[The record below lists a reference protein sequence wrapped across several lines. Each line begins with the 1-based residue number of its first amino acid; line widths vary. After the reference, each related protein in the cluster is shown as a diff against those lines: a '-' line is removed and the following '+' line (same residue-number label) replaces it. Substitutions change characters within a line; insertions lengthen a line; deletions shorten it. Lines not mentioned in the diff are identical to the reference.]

1 VVSRILAF
9 RPASVL
15 ARLGPRSG
23 ACPLSTHELLGPAA
37 QLRLVLPVVRA
48 PLAAVA
54 RATLVAAKELQAVV
68 GLSLPPGG
76 VPEPWFSALA
86 RAADELATGLPIF
99 VCGEVCVDGESAVEV
114 ERAVAEA
121 WRLVRAGVTHLAVDA
136 AAVAQEERGRIVGD
150 VVAAAA
156 EHGAAIEVILPIA
169 EGAQAGRRAAAV
181 LEELARRGAPADLA
195 SVRCPA
201 PANDAEALAQS
212 GALARISQALKG
224 FPVMRRGPVTPG
236 LLDVVRGSP
245 LRACEDGGAVAARA
259 LALVPE
265 AAGVA
270 HDPRQTRDDPLERAA
285 ATLAPDVQERL
296 EARAYVDALD
306 FLDRLGARGS
316 ALATARA
323 LEARLDRR

>member
-9 RPASVL
+9 RPASVVD
-15 ARLGPRSG
+15 RLGPRSG
-23 ACPLSTHELLGPAA
+23 ACPLSTRELLGPAA

-54 RATLVAAKELQAVV
+54 RAALVAAKELKAVI
-68 GLSLPPGG
+68 GLALPPGG
-76 VPEPWFSALA
+76 VPEPWFSSLA

-99 VCGEVCVDGESAVEV
+99 VCGEVRVEGESAVQV

-121 WRLVRAGVTHLAVDA
+121 WRLVRAGFTHLAVDA
-136 AAVAQEERGRIVGD
+136 AAVAQEERGRIVAD
-150 VVAAAA
+150 VAAAA
-156 EHGAAIEVILPIA
+156 VEHGAAIDLVVPVA
-169 EGAQAGRRAAAV
+169 DGAQAGRRAAAV
-181 LEELARRGAPADLA
+181 LDELARRGAPVDVA

-201 PANDAEALAQS
+201 PADDAEALAQS

-224 FPVMRRGPVTPG
+224 VPVMRRGPVTPG
-236 LLDVVRGSP
+236 LLDVLRGSP

-259 LALVPE
+259 LALLPE
-265 AAGVA
+265 AGHGARDVR
-270 HDPRQTRDDPLERAA
+270 DTREDPLERAA

-306 FLDRLGARGS
+306 LLDRIGARGS
-316 ALATARA
+316 ALATTRA